1 MKMSTASD
9 PLTNVIMQVQY
20 FENVAQS
27 LQQRFNY
34 VEATIAELQVAL
46 NTISEISKESG
57 GADILVPVGAGSYL
71 RAKAADVEKLIVGI
85 GADVAVE
92 RTVKE
97 ATDAYQIRIDELRKV
112 RESLGQDI
120 ERVAMGLSKAR
131 QELETLTRKSE
142 GK

>member
-1 MKMSTASD
+1 
-9 PLTNVIMQVQY
+9 MQVQY

-34 VEATIAELQVAL
+34 VEAAIAELQVAL
-46 NTISEISKESG
+46 NTIGEIGKESIG
-57 GADILVPVGAGSYL
+57 TDILVPVGAGSYL
-71 RAKAADVEKLIVGI
+71 RAKAVDVEKLIVGI

-92 RTVKE
+92 KTVKE
-97 ATDAYQIRIDELRKV
+97 ATDAYQIRVDELRKV
-112 RESLGQDI
+112 RASLGQDI
-120 ERVAMGLSKAR
+120 DKVAVSLSKAR

>member
-1 MKMSTASD
+1 MSIASD

-34 VEATIAELQVAL
+34 VEAAIAELQVAL
-46 NTISEISKESG
+46 NTISEIGKESI

-71 RAKAADVEKLIVGI
+71 RAKAVDVEKLIVGI

-92 RTVKE
+92 KTVKE

-112 RESLGQDI
+112 RASLGQDI
-120 ERVAMGLSKAR
+120 DKVAVSLSKAR

>member
-1 MKMSTASD
+1 MSTASD
-9 PLTNVIMQVQY
+9 PVTNVIMQVQY
-20 FENVAQS
+20 FENIAQS

-34 VEATIAELQVAL
+34 VEAAIAELQVAL

-71 RAKAADVEKLIVGI
+71 RAKTADVEKLIVGI

-92 RTVKE
+92 KTVKE
-97 ATDAYQIRIDELRKV
+97 ATGAYQIRMDEFRKV

-120 ERVAMGLSKAR
+120 DKVAASLSKAR

-142 GK
+142 GT

>member
-1 MKMSTASD
+1 MSTASD
-9 PLTNVIMQVQY
+9 PVTNVIMQVQY
-20 FENVAQS
+20 FENIAQS

-34 VEATIAELQVAL
+34 VEAAIAELQVAL

-71 RAKAADVEKLIVGI
+71 RAKTADVEKLIVGI

-92 RTVKE
+92 KTVRE
-97 ATDAYQIRIDELRKV
+97 ATDAYQIRIDEFRKV

-120 ERVAMGLSKAR
+120 DKVAASLSKAR

-142 GK
+142 GT

>member
-1 MKMSTASD
+1 MSTASD
-9 PLTNVIMQVQY
+9 PVTNVIMQVQY
-20 FENVAQS
+20 FENIAQS

-34 VEATIAELQVAL
+34 VEAAIAELQVAL

-71 RAKAADVEKLIVGI
+71 RAKTADVEKLIVGI

-92 RTVKE
+92 KTVKE
-97 ATDAYQIRIDELRKV
+97 ATDAYQIRIDEFRKV

-120 ERVAMGLSKAR
+120 DKVTASLSKAR

-142 GK
+142 GT

>member
-1 MKMSTASD
+1 MSIASD

-34 VEATIAELQVAL
+34 VEAAIAELQVAL
-46 NTISEISKESG
+46 NTIGEIGKESIDT
-57 GADILVPVGAGSYL
+57 DILVPVGAGSYL
-71 RAKAADVEKLIVGI
+71 RAKAVDVEKLIVGI

-92 RTVKE
+92 KTVKE
-97 ATDAYQIRIDELRKV
+97 ATDAYQIRVDELRKV
-112 RESLGQDI
+112 RASLGQDI
-120 ERVAMGLSKAR
+120 DKVAVSLSKAR

>member
-1 MKMSTASD
+1 MSVASD
-9 PLTNVIMQVQY
+9 PVTDAVMQVQY
-20 FENVAQS
+20 FESIAQS

-34 VEATIAELQVAL
+34 VEAAIAELQVAL

-57 GADILVPVGAGSYL
+57 GADILVPIGAGSYL
-71 RAKAADVEKLIVGI
+71 RAQAADVEKLIVGI

-92 RTVKE
+92 KTAKE

-112 RESLGQDI
+112 RASLEQDI
-120 ERVAMGLSKAR
+120 EKVAAGLSKAR